1 MLKTRVPLVNIS
13 RVLLNQKVSICDV
26 QRLPPP
32 PLPPNIHAVDI
43 HSLSLVDQVRLFLAL
58 TFVALP

>member
-26 QRLPPP
+26 QRPPP

-43 HSLSLVDQVRLFLAL
+43 HSLSLVHQVRLFLAL